1 MAQLHSF
8 NAYLHDPY
16 KDPHAHLR
24 ISERYVRLPAME
36 QRNVLVMISPM
47 SGPRLAGV
55 ARYAKEHG
63 WHLMV
68 QDRLG
73 YQSPVWRGDG
83 ALVTLRTDAAMAD
96 CVRHLRRA
104 RTPVVDL
111 TINRPDIRL
120 PRVTSDHAALG
131 RLAAEHFSERDF
143 RHVAWFS
150 LGWTHV
156 HKLRFEALASTCH
169 RLGMASPLKWVYTE
183 IVPDTNLGNWS
194 TFARVLGVRIS
205 TAPKPLAV
213 LTYDEADAVRLLAVC
228 REQSISVPEEV
239 AILSIGNDPILC
251 ENQSVT
257 LSSIDQNLERGG
269 YEAATLLDGI
279 MEGKPPPRT
288 PILVPPAGIVTRQST
303 DTRAVADPTLRRA
316 LELIG
321 DNLSRPYGTN
331 QLADALDLPRF
342 KVDRLFAAGL
352 GRSVGAEI
360 LRQRLT
366 RAKLLLKNSEAT
378 LATIARQTGF
388 CHASYLSNTF
398 KRESGLTPRDWRKL
412 HAVAQS

>member
-1 MAQLHSF
+1 
-8 NAYLHDPY
+8 
-16 KDPHAHLR
+16 
-24 ISERYVRLPAME
+24 ME

-55 ARYAKEHG
+55 ARYAKERG

-73 YQSPVWRGDG
+73 YKSPVWRGDG

-96 CVRHLRRA
+96 CVKHLRRA

-120 PRVTSDHAALG
+120 PRVTSDHAAIG
-131 RLAAEHFSERDF
+131 GLAAEHFAERDF

-156 HKLRFEALASTCH
+156 HKLRFDALAITCR
-169 RLGMASPLKWVYTE
+169 RLGMDAPLDWVYADMAPATHIGDWE
-183 IVPDTNLGNWS
+183 RFVRTLGKCL
-194 TFARVLGVRIS
+194 AE
-205 TAPKPLAV
+205 APKPLAV

-251 ENQSVT
+251 ENQSVA

-269 YEAATLLDGI
+269 YEAAVLLDRL
-279 MEGKPPPRT
+279 MEGKPPPQM

-303 DTRAVADPTLRRA
+303 DTRAVANPTLRRA

-321 DNLSRPYGTN
+321 GNLSRPYGAD
-331 QLADALDLPRF
+331 QLAAALGLPRF
-342 KVDRLFAAGL
+342 KVDRLFASGL

-360 LRQRLT
+360 LRQRIA
-366 RAKLLLKNSEAT
+366 RAKLLLKDRKLT
-378 LATIARQTGF
+378 LSDIARQIGF
-388 CHASYLSNTF
+388 CHASHFSNSF
-398 KRESGLTPRDWRKL
+398 KRVTGLSPMAWLK
-412 HAVAQS
+412 V

>member
-1 MAQLHSF
+1 M
-8 NAYLHDPY
+8 
-16 KDPHAHLR
+16 R
-24 ISERYVRLPAME
+24 
-36 QRNVLVMISPM
+36 QRNVLVMISPA
-47 SGPRLAGV
+47 SGSRLAGV
-55 ARYAKEHG
+55 AHYAKEHG
-63 WHLMV
+63 WYLMV

-73 YQSPVWRGDG
+73 YQPPVWRGDG
-83 ALVTLRTDAAMAD
+83 MLVTLRTDVATAD
-96 CVRHLRRA
+96 LVKRVRRNGM
-104 RTPVVDL
+104 PVVDL
-111 TINRPDIRL
+111 TVNRPDIQL
-120 PRVTSDHAALG
+120 PRVTSDHAAIG
-131 RLAAEHFSERDF
+131 RLAAEHFAARDF
-143 RHVAWFS
+143 RHTAWFS

-156 HKLRFEALASTCH
+156 HTLRFDALAATCR
-169 RLGMASPLKWVYTE
+169 RLGMDAPLKWAYTDMA
-183 IVPDTNLGNWS
+183 PAAHLGNWR
-194 TFARVLGVRIS
+194 TFARTLGARLVS
-205 TAPKPLAV
+205 APKPLAV

-269 YEAATLLDGI
+269 YEASALLDGL

-303 DTRAVADPTLRRA
+303 DTRAVADPTLRHA

-321 DNLSRPYGTN
+321 DNLSRPYGAN

-360 LRQRLT
+360 LRQRIA
-366 RAKLLLKNSEAT
+366 RAKLLLKCRT
-378 LATIARQTGF
+378 LTISDIARQIGF
-388 CHASYLSNTF
+388 CHASHLSNSF
-398 KRESGLTPRDWRKL
+398 KRATGLSPKAWLK
-412 HAVAQS
+412 S

>member
-1 MAQLHSF
+1 M
-8 NAYLHDPY
+8 Y
-16 KDPHAHLR
+16 
-24 ISERYVRLPAME
+24 ERFVRLPAME

-83 ALVTLRTDAAMAD
+83 ALVTLRADATMAD
-96 CVRHLRRA
+96 CVKRLRRA
-104 RTPVVDL
+104 GTPVVDL

-131 RLAAEHFSERDF
+131 RLAAEHFAERDF

-156 HKLRFEALASTCH
+156 HKLRFEALAATCR
-169 RLGMASPLKWVYTE
+169 RLGMESPLKWVYLELTPA
-183 IVPDTNLGNWS
+183 VNLGKWN
-194 TFARVLGVRIS
+194 TFARVLGAKLAA
-205 TAPKPLAV
+205 APKPLAV

-239 AILSIGNDPILC
+239 ALLSIGNDPILC

-269 YEAATLLDGI
+269 YEASALLDRLMNGS
-279 MEGKPPPRT
+279 KPPRT
-288 PILVPPAGIVTRQST
+288 PTLVPPAGIVTRQST

-321 DNLSRPYGTN
+321 ENLARPYGAEQIAN
-331 QLADALDLPRF
+331 ALGLPRF

-352 GRSVGAEI
+352 GRSVGNE
-360 LRQRLT
+360 LFRQRLT
-366 RAKLLLKNSEAT
+366 RAKLLLKNPEAT

-398 KRESGLTPRDWRKL
+398 KREFGLTPRDWRKL
-412 HAVAQS
+412 QQTQT

>member
-104 RTPVVDL
+104 GTPVVDL

-131 RLAAEHFSERDF
+131 RLAAEHFAERDF

-156 HKLRFEALASTCH
+156 HKLRFEALAATC
-169 RLGMASPLKWVYTE
+169 RRFGIEAPLKWVYLE
-183 IVPDTNLGNWS
+183 LAPAVNLGNWS
-194 TFARVLGVRIS
+194 TFARTLGARLVS
-205 TAPKPLAV
+205 APKPLAV

-228 REQSISVPEEV
+228 RNQGISVPEEV
-239 AILSIGNDPILC
+239 ALLSIGNDPILC

-269 YEAATLLDGI
+269 YEASALLDGL

-303 DTRAVADPTLRRA
+303 DTRAVADPMLRRA

-321 DNLSRPYGTN
+321 NNLSRPYGAD
-331 QLADALDLPRF
+331 QLAAALGLPRF
-342 KVDRLFAAGL
+342 KVDRLFASGL

-360 LRQRLT
+360 LRQRIA
-366 RAKLLLKNSEAT
+366 RAKLLLKDRKLT
-378 LATIARQTGF
+378 LSDIARQIGF
-388 CHASYLSNTF
+388 CHASHLSNSF
-398 KRESGLTPRDWRKL
+398 KRATGLSPKAWLK
-412 HAVAQS
+412 S

>member
-83 ALVTLRTDAAMAD
+83 ALVTLRTDTAMAD
-96 CVRHLRRA
+96 CVKHLRRA
-104 RTPVVDL
+104 GTPVVDL

-120 PRVTSDHAALG
+120 PRVTSDHTALG

-228 REQSISVPEEV
+228 QEQSISVPEEV

-269 YEAATLLDGI
+269 YEAAALLDRL
-279 MEGKPPPRT
+279 MDGKAPPRT
-288 PILVPPAGIVTRQST
+288 PVLVPPAGIVTRQST
-303 DTRAVADPTLRRA
+303 DTRAVADPTLRHA
-316 LELIG
+316 LELLG
-321 DNLSRPYGTN
+321 ANLARPYGAD
-331 QLADALDLPRF
+331 QLAAALGLPRF
-342 KVDRLFAAGL
+342 KVDRLFASGL
-352 GRSVGAEI
+352 GRSVGDEL
-360 LRQRLT
+360 LRQRLA
-366 RAKLLLKNSEAT
+366 RVKLLLKRPELTVAS
-378 LATIARQTGF
+378 IARQTGF
-388 CHASYLSNTF
+388 CHAAYLTNTF
-398 KRESGLTPRDWRKL
+398 KRAFGTTPRAWRKQP
-412 HAVAQS
+412 HVTA

>member
-1 MAQLHSF
+1 
-8 NAYLHDPY
+8 
-16 KDPHAHLR
+16 
-24 ISERYVRLPAME
+24 ME

-96 CVRHLRRA
+96 CVKHLRRA
-104 RTPVVDL
+104 GTPVVDL

-131 RLAAEHFSERDF
+131 RLAAEHFAERDF

-156 HKLRFEALASTCH
+156 HKLRLEALAATCR
-169 RLGMASPLKWVYTE
+169 RLGMASPQKWVYTE

-194 TFARVLGVRIS
+194 TFVRVLGARLADS
-205 TAPKPLAV
+205 PRPLAV

-269 YEAATLLDGI
+269 YEAAALLDRL
-279 MEGKPPPRT
+279 MDGKAPPRT
-288 PILVPPAGIVTRQST
+288 PVLVPPAGIVTRQST
-303 DTRAVADPTLRRA
+303 DTRAVADPTLRHA
-316 LELIG
+316 LELVG
-321 DNLSRPYGTN
+321 ANLVRPYGAA
-331 QLADALDLPRF
+331 QLAAALGLPRF
-342 KVDRLFAAGL
+342 KVDRLFASGL
-352 GRSVGAEI
+352 GRSVGDEL
-360 LRQRLT
+360 LRQRLA
-366 RAKLLLKNSEAT
+366 RVKLLLKRPELTVAS
-378 LATIARQTGF
+378 IARQTGF
-388 CHASYLSNTF
+388 CHAAYLTNTF
-398 KRESGLTPRDWRKL
+398 KRAFGITPRAWRKQP
-412 HAVAQS
+412 HATA